1 MKPMVYLWFLSGL
14 GVGLAQAQRPKP
26 AIARAPPTMVYART
40 EARVPLITFF
50 TVTNGAPVQT
60 SGLDQG
66 TLSLGMLSN
75 CARTGDKE
83 VQIQP
88 QKDSFVAAT
97 RVGLRVDLANSVR
110 GGTAT
115 VSAYLLSPD
124 PQRTVWLDGVQLSVT
139 PGIIARHMS
148 YGATT
153 EHVLKIVVPAS
164 APPGQL
170 LDLVGVIVTPN

>member
-1 MKPMVYLWFLSGL
+1 MVFLWFLSGL
-14 GVGLAQAQRPKP
+14 GIGLAQAQRPKP
-26 AIARAPPTMVYART
+26 AIARAPPSTMVYARS

-50 TVTNGAPVQT
+50 TVANGAPVQ
-60 SGLDQG
+60 SAGLDQG
-66 TLSLGMLSN
+66 TLNLGILSN
-75 CARTGDKE
+75 TTRTDEE

-88 QKDSFVAAT
+88 QKGSFVVAT
-97 RVGLRVDLANSVR
+97 RVGLRVDLANSGR

-124 PQRTVWLDGVQLSVT
+124 PQRTVWLDGVQLSLT

-164 APPGQL
+164 VPPGQL
-170 LDLVGVIVTPN
+170 LDLIGVIVTPN